1 MKNQKLD
8 KNNSLL
14 VIRGFAANLKPLT
27 QNPKLLN
34 EKGIALLL
42 VMVLSAIALGMMAGL
57 IYMITSGTQI
67 SGMEKRH
74 KIALDAGMSGVAVTS
89 QVIAARGSL
98 LDAALTGPLSLVI
111 TPIVCSTLATAEC
124 TAIGAYTGLSTKL
137 NLPTSCWSLSCDR
150 SLTTGPGNNDMSFV
164 LGNYSV
170 FGKIVDTAVGNSGGD
185 EGLLTK
191 GVVNASGEITPM
203 SIPYLYTIELDAE
216 LTVNPSKRAKLSILY
231 QY

>member
-8 KNNSLL
+8 KNNLLL

-27 QNPKLLN
+27 QNSKLLN

-74 KIALDAGMSGVAVTS
+74 KIALDAGMGGGEVSY
-89 QVIAARGSL
+89 QVIAARGNL
-98 LDAALTGPLSLVI
+98 LDAALTGPLSLAI
-111 TPIVCSTLATAEC
+111 NTPIACGTLAATVC
-124 TAIGAYTGLSTKL
+124 TDIGNYTGLAAKL
-137 NLPTSCWSLSCDR
+137 NLPTSCWSGCDT
-150 SLTTGPGNNDMSFV
+150 SLTTGPGNNDMTFI
-164 LGNYSV
+164 LGSYTV
-170 FGKIVDTAVGNSGGD
+170 FGKIIDTAVGNSGGD

-203 SIPYLYTIELDAE
+203 SIPYLYTIEIDAE
-216 LTVNPSKRAKLSILY
+216 ATVNPSKRAKLSILY